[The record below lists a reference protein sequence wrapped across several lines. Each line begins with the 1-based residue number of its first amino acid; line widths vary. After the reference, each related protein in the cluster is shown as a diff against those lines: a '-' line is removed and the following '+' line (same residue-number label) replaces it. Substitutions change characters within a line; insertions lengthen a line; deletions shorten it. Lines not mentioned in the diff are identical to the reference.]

1 VGSNSD
7 EVVSWSSSCIAA
19 LIGLIGS
26 SHTGMAGSYLV
37 DLNLLLAAAAAAGV
51 SLP

>member
-1 VGSNSD
+1 MGSNYD
-7 EVVSWSSSCIAA
+7 EVLSWSSSCIA
-19 LIGLIGS
+19 LIGLTGN

-37 DLNLLLAAAAAAGV
+37 DLNLLLAAAAAGV